1 MISGRVKMV
10 EERKTGPDDY
20 RDGARVPRW
29 WLYSISII
37 YNQVVMK
44 WWWVAKPGNHRSTTT
59 DGEIDKHASRFCC
72 RWRRC
77 GFHHN
82 ERVRRPQTNNFQNEG
97 KRIKKEEE
105 VVFSAAII
113 CVCVVVAVSFFF
125 GWLAGSMF
133 LFFFVPLRRWSEVR
147 RGWPP
152 PPYAWVFYVVVVVW
166 EKFFFFFFFFILV
179 ISRCAWDDGD
189 INIGERFN

>member
-59 DGEIDKHASRFCC
+59 DGEIDKHTSRFCC

-133 LFFFVPLRRWSEVR
+133 LFFLFRCGVGRRSVVGGR
-147 RGWPP
+147 RRRMRESFTSSSSFERNSSSSSSSYSW
-152 PPYAWVFYVVVVVW
+152 YADAL
-166 EKFFFFFFFFILV
+166 EMM
-179 ISRCAWDDGD
+179 
-189 INIGERFN
+189 ET